1 MSIKEIDVWLDVGR
15 EGRCF
20 TYCDRKKLGI
30 DVGDIVLVTLKG
42 RPMHGLVVKVN
53 DPILSSEN
61 CKGRFTLTNV
71 EGLIQKA
78 AVDHIWREWIESIA
92 A

>member
-30 DVGDIVLVTLKG
+30 DVGDIVLVTLKR
-42 RPMHGLVVKVN
+42 RPMYGLVVKIR
-53 DPILSSEN
+53 DPQVALEKPQSGFNLSD
-61 CKGRFTLTNV
+61 V
-71 EGLIQKA
+71 EGIFQKA
-78 AVDHIWREWIESIA
+78 AVDDSWREWIW
-92 A
+92 